1 MQVRISR
8 SIIIPEVE
16 LHFCGQPRI
25 TVCDCVTLYKGALLV
40 TYSRRHWILLEDKY
54 VSNERYDTQQLE
66 EASHSRVEVVVS
78 DSTDR
83 ELDSFLLLYVRD
95 YN

>member
-1 MQVRISR
+1 M
-8 SIIIPEVE
+8 
-16 LHFCGQPRI
+16 
-25 TVCDCVTLYKGALLV
+25 
-40 TYSRRHWILLEDKY
+40 TYSRRHWILLEDTY

-66 EASHSRVEVVVS
+66 EASHSLVEVVVS